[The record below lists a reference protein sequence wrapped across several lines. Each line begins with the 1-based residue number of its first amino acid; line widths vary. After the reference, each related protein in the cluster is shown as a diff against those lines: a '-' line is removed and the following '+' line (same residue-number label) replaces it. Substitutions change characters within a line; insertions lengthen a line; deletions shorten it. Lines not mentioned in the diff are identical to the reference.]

1 MSSDSKLRVLVL
13 GANGM
18 LGHVVF
24 RLFATSPG
32 YDAFGSI
39 RSAAG
44 LRLLPSALHH
54 RVYTAVDVESS
65 NDMTRLFATVR
76 PDVVINC
83 VGLIK
88 QLPVSEDPLS
98 AISINAMLPHWLAQ
112 LSAVAGA
119 RLIQIGTDCVFS
131 GSKGGYTESDPSDAQ
146 DMYGRSKFLGEVDYA
161 HAVTLRTSIIGH
173 ELDGANSL
181 LGWFLAQTGSI
192 KGYRK
197 AIFSGLTT
205 LELARVIRDYVVPH
219 PELRGVYHVS
229 AAPINKYDLLTL
241 VAEVYGKTIEIQS
254 NDEVVIDRSLDS
266 TRFKEATGYRV
277 PAWSDLIKDMK
288 EFESVN

>member
-1 MSSDSKLRVLVL
+1 MSSEGKLRVLVL

-24 RLFATSPG
+24 RLLATSPG
-32 YDAFGSI
+32 FDVFGSV
-39 RSAAG
+39 RSTTG
-44 LRLLPSALHH
+44 LRFLPAELHQ
-54 RVYTAVDVESS
+54 RVHTAVDVESS
-65 NDMTRLFATVR
+65 NDMTRLFAAVR
-76 PDVVINC
+76 PSVVINC

-88 QLPVSEDPLS
+88 QLPVSGNPLS

-112 LSAVAGA
+112 LCAVAGA

-131 GSKGGYTESDPSDAQ
+131 GSKGSYKENDPADAE
-146 DMYGRSKFLGEVDYA
+146 DLYGRSKFLGEVDYA
-161 HAVTLRTSIIGH
+161 NAVTLRTSIIGH

-181 LGWFLAQTGSI
+181 LSWFLSQEGSI

-205 LELARVIRDYVVPH
+205 PELARVIRDSVIPM

-229 AAPINKYDLLTL
+229 AAPISKYDLLTL
-241 VAEVYGKTIEIQS
+241 VAELYGKTIEIQP
-254 NDEVVIDRSLDS
+254 DDQVMIDRSLNS
-266 TRFKEATGYRV
+266 ARFKEATGYSA
-277 PAWSDLIKDMK
+277 PAWPEMIKDMK
-288 EFESVN
+288 ECNSRN